1 MNVLDFSD
9 KRYWRL
15 ILATGLPIMV
25 QNLIFNSFT
34 LVDNI
39 LVGGL
44 GEVNIA
50 AVGVANKLTF
60 IYMLFLFGIN
70 SGTNIFS
77 AQYWG
82 KQDLKGVRRVLGLSL
97 GLGLTVS
104 IPFTLIGLFAPHVII
119 DIFSNDPEVIR
130 LGASYL
136 AIVAL
141 TFPIN
146 AITSSFGMQSRG
158 VGRANVPLVS
168 STVGFLFNAFLDYAL
183 IYGTFGFPAMGIQGA
198 ALATLISKLLE
209 CSVLVGIIYYKKYEL
224 AAKFSEFTGY
234 SREFLLRFFRPVL
247 PVILNE
253 MFWAVG
259 VSSYTYFYG
268 VLGTEAVATVQILDV
283 INSIFVAAFM
293 GLGHALGAVVGN
305 LIGAGEEDTARIYAK
320 RSALVSFG
328 FGLVMSFMLLMIAPL
343 FLNFFNINESTRQLC
358 ERTIVVY
365 AIYMIPKVLN
375 HLMIVGVLRGGGDT
389 VFAGIIDVGAPWL
402 IGIPMAYLGVR
413 VLGWPV
419 YLVMALINL
428 EELTKACAGIWRLL
442 SGKWLHNLVKDG
454 EPECQ
459 LEEAPEIA

>member
-1 MNVLDFSD
+1 MRVLDFAD
-9 KRYWRL
+9 RRYWRL
-15 ILATGLPIMV
+15 ILTTGIPIMV
-25 QNLIFNSFT
+25 QSLIFNSFT
-34 LVDNI
+34 LIDNI

-50 AVGVANKLTF
+50 AVGVANKLSF

-82 KQDLKGVRRVLGLSL
+82 KRDLKGVRRVLGLSL
-97 GLGLTVS
+97 GLGLAAS
-104 IPFTLIGLFAPHVII
+104 IPFTLTGLLAPQAII
-119 DIFSNDPEVIR
+119 DIFSNDPAVIR

-136 AIVAL
+136 AIIAL
-141 TFPIN
+141 TYPIN
-146 AITSSFGMQSRG
+146 AITASFSMQSRG
-158 VGRANVPLVS
+158 VGRAQVPLVA
-168 STVGFLFNAFLDYAL
+168 STVGFLLNVFLDYAL
-183 IYGTFGFPAMGIQGA
+183 IYGRFGFPNMGIEGA
-198 ALATLISKLLE
+198 ALATLTSKLLE
-209 CSVLVGIIYYKKYEL
+209 GMVLVGIIYCKKYEL
-224 AAKFSEFTGY
+224 AASFSEFSGY
-234 SREFLLRFFRPVL
+234 TREFLARFFRPVL

-283 INSIFVAAFM
+283 VNNIFVAIFM
-293 GLGHALGAVVGN
+293 GLGHAVGAVIGN
-305 LIGAGEEDTARIYAK
+305 LIGAGEEDRARIYAK

-328 FGLVMSFMLLMIAPL
+328 FALVMSVLLLLIAPQ
-343 FLNFFNINESTRQLC
+343 FLNLFNINESTRRLC
-358 ERTIVVY
+358 ELTIIVY

-375 HLMIVGVLRGGGDT
+375 QLMIVGILRGGGDT
-389 VFAGIIDVGAPWL
+389 VFAGLLDVGAPWL

-413 VLGWPV
+413 ILGWPI

-428 EELTKACAGIWRLL
+428 EELLKASIGIGRLL

-454 EPECQ
+454 EPEGP
-459 LEEAPEIA
+459 LEQVPEIV

>member
-1 MNVLDFSD
+1 MRVLDFKD

-15 ILATGLPIMV
+15 ILATGIPIMV

-50 AVGVANKLTF
+50 AVGVANKLSF
-60 IYMLFLFGIN
+60 IYMLFLFGVN

-82 KQDLKGVRRVLGLSL
+82 RRDLKGVRRVLGLSL

-104 IPFTLIGLFAPHVII
+104 IPFTLTGLLAPHLII

-141 TFPIN
+141 TYPIN

-158 VGRANVPLVS
+158 VGRAQVPLVA
-168 STVGFLFNAFLDYAL
+168 STMGFLLNAFLDYAL
-183 IYGTFGFPAMGIQGA
+183 IYGKFGFPNMGIEGA

-209 CSVLVGIIYYKKYEL
+209 CLVLVGIIYYKKYEL
-224 AAKFSEFTGY
+224 AARFSEFTGY
-234 SREFLLRFFRPVL
+234 TREFLGRFFRPVL

-283 INSIFVAAFM
+283 VNSIFVAAFM
-293 GLGHALGAVVGN
+293 GLGHAVGAVVGN
-305 LIGAGEEDTARIYAK
+305 LIGAGEEDRARIYAK
-320 RSALVSFG
+320 RSVLVSFG
-328 FGLVMSFMLLMIAPL
+328 FALMMSILLLVIAPQ
-343 FLNFFNINESTRQLC
+343 FLNLFNINENTRRLA
-358 ERTIVVY
+358 ELTIIVY
-365 AIYMIPKVLN
+365 AVYMIPKVLN
-375 HLMIVGVLRGGGDT
+375 QLLIVGILRGGGDT
-389 VFAGIIDVGAPWL
+389 VFAGILDVAAPWL

-413 VLGWPV
+413 IPGWPV

-428 EELTKACAGIWRLL
+428 EELVKSLIGIGRLL
-442 SGKWLHNLVKDG
+442 SGKWLHNLVKDS
-454 EPECQ
+454 ESDRE
-459 LEEAPEIA
+459 LAKAPEIA

>member
-1 MNVLDFSD
+1 MKVLDFRD
-9 KRYWRL
+9 RRYWRL
-15 ILATGLPIMV
+15 VLTTGLPIMV
-25 QNLIFNSFT
+25 QNLIFNSFS

-50 AVGVANKLTF
+50 SVGVANKLSF

-82 KQDLKGVRRVLGLSL
+82 KRDLKGVRRVLGLSL
-97 GLGLTVS
+97 GLGLTIS
-104 IPFTLIGLFAPHVII
+104 LPFTLIGIFAPHHII

-141 TFPIN
+141 AFPIN
-146 AITSSFGMQSRG
+146 AISSSYGMQSRG
-158 VGRANVPLVS
+158 VGRANVPLIA
-168 STVGFLFNAFLDYAL
+168 STIGFLLNAFLDYAL
-183 IYGTFGFPAMGIQGA
+183 IYGKFGFPNMGIEGA
-198 ALATLISKLLE
+198 ALATLLSKIVE
-209 CSVLVGIIYYKKYEL
+209 CSVLLGITYYNKYEL

-234 SREFLLRFFRPVL
+234 NREFLKRFFRPVL
-247 PVILNE
+247 PVIFNE

-268 VLGTEAVATVQILDV
+268 VLGTEALATVQILDV
-283 INSIFVAAFM
+283 VNSIFISAFM
-293 GLGHALGAVVGN
+293 GLGHAVGAVIGN
-305 LIGAGEEDTARIYAK
+305 LIGAGEEDVARIYAK
-320 RSALVSFG
+320 RSVLVSASFG
-328 FGLVMSFMLLMIAPL
+328 FFMSFVLILVGPS
-343 FLNFFNINESTRQLC
+343 FLGFFSINEATRRLC
-358 ERTIVVY
+358 ELTIIVY
-365 AIYMIPKVLN
+365 AIYMIPKVTN

-389 VFAGIIDVGAPWL
+389 IFSALIDVGAPWL

-413 VLGWPV
+413 VLEWPV

-428 EELTKACAGIWRLL
+428 EELTKACVGIGRLL
-442 SGKWLHNLVKDG
+442 SGKWLHNLVKDSDS
-454 EPECQ
+454 
-459 LEEAPEIA
+459 AVDVA